1 MTVCLSSGKKKE
13 VNRTLFENGHFCL
26 LLVPQTVTSVFRIPC
41 QLINKMEV
49 VVSLIG

>member
-13 VNRTLFENGHFCL
+13 VNRTFENGHFCL
-26 LLVPQTVTSVFRIPC
+26 LPQTVTSVFRIPC